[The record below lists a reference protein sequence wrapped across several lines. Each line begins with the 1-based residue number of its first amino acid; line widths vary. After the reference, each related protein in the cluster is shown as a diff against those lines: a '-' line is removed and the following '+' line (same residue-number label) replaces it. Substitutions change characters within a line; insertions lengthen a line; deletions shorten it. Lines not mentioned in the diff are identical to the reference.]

1 MELNECINFIL
12 ESTRNAVHTLFK
24 DRLAAFDVTP
34 IQYSLLKCL
43 WKKDM
48 QMPTQLAQELRIDA
62 STVTGVIE
70 RLERKNFVER
80 IYSEK
85 DRRSVYVCLKPDGA
99 ALKADVE
106 KAILDANADVL
117 SSLSEDEITLYK
129 RLCLQIR
136 DTVADR
142 KTRN

>member
-24 DRLAAFDVTP
+24 DRLATFGVTP

-43 WKKDM
+43 WKTDM
-48 QMPTQLAQELRIDA
+48 QTPTQLAQALRIDA

-70 RLERKNFVER
+70 RLERKTFVER

-85 DRRSVYVCLKPDGA
+85 DRRSVHVCLKPEGA
-99 ALKADVE
+99 ALKRDVE
-106 KAILDANADVL
+106 AAILEANAEVL
-117 SSLSEDEITLYK
+117 APLSGDEIILLK
-129 RLCLQIR
+129 KMCLQIR
-136 DTVADR
+136 DTASAKKDR
-142 KTRN
+142 N